1 MKIHYSY
8 SRTEKTPMTS
18 PDDLR
23 SAIREAVLHAE
34 CEQPQTC
41 PDCITDSV
49 LSVVAA
55 DVARS
60 ARAAADCGKATASLL
75 DLFHAA
81 LRAHHAHG
89 ADAAVKVLFD
99 HGADVPEFLDGLNLP
114 APA

>member
-1 MKIHYSY
+1 
-8 SRTEKTPMTS
+8 MTVQATTS
-18 PDDLR
+18 LR
-23 SAIREAVLHAE
+23 DQIRKAVLHAE
-34 CEQPQTC
+34 CEQPQKC

-60 ARAAADCGKATASLL
+60 ARAAQDCGKATASLI

-81 LRAHHAHG
+81 LRAHRELG
-89 ADAAVKVLFD
+89 SDAAVRVLLD
-99 HGADVPEFLDGLNLP
+99 HGADVPEFLDGLDLP